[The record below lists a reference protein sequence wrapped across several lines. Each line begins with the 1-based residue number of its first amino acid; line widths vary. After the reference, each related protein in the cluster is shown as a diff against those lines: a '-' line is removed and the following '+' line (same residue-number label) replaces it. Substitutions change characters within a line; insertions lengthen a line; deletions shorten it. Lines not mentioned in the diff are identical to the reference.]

1 MRLLRRK
8 EGCMMLSR
16 RRYMGKVNGI
26 IPASSYIQDGLIA
39 MYDGIENA
47 GAGQH
52 SDSATTWKDLSGNG
66 WDLALVGNGSS
77 SWQDDHYNFVA
88 VSNTGGKRFTVDAT
102 DMSSVLTLEFCLQAT
117 GNIQLIHFRND
128 FNFYIDGRNGGYAY
142 TGINTVK
149 AAKAF
154 PFGKVSGSIDIGNN
168 IMYRNNE
175 LCAAQSQGRQSCSA
189 NQELILGCLLYNGY
203 RFYTSFK
210 LHTIRLYN
218 RVLTADERT
227 HNYELDVQRFG
238 LETT

>member
-1 MRLLRRK
+1 
-8 EGCMMLSR
+8 MLSR
-16 RRYMGKVNGI
+16 RRYMGKVNSI
-26 IPASSYIQDGLIA
+26 LPASSYIQDGLIA

-52 SDSATTWKDLSGNG
+52 SDSATTWKDLSGHG
-66 WDLALVGNGSS
+66 WDLTLAGSGSSSS
-77 SWQDDHYNFVA
+77 SWQDDLYNFVA
-88 VSNTGGKRFTVDAT
+88 ASSTGVKRFTVDAT
-102 DMSSVLTLEFCLQAT
+102 DMDSVLTLEFCLQTT
-117 GNIQLIHFRND
+117 GAAQLIHFRND
-128 FNFYIDGRNGGYAY
+128 FVFFIDGRNGGYAY

-149 AAKAF
+149 GAKAF

-175 LCAAQSQGRQSCSA
+175 LCAAQSQGRQTCSA

-203 RFYTSFK
+203 RGYTSFK

-218 RVLTADERT
+218 RLLTADERT
-227 HNYELDVQRFG
+227 HNYELDIQRFG

>member
-1 MRLLRRK
+1 MTLLN
-8 EGCMMLSR
+8 R
-16 RRYMGKVNGI
+16 RRYMG
-26 IPASSYIQDGLIA
+26 ASGGGGTANLYIQDGLIA

-47 GAGQH
+47 GAGKH
-52 SDSATTWKDLSGNG
+52 SNSANTWKDLSGHG
-66 WDLALVGNGSS
+66 WDLTLAGGGS
-77 SWQDDHYNFVA
+77 SWQDDHFNFVA
-88 VSNTGGKRFTVDAT
+88 LSSTNGKRFTIDAT
-102 DMSSVLTLEFCLQAT
+102 DMDNVLTLEFCLQTT
-117 GNIQLIHFRND
+117 GSTQLIHFRND
-128 FNFYIDGRNGGYAY
+128 FDFFIDGRNGGYAY

-149 AAKAF
+149 EAKAF

-203 RFYTSFK
+203 RVYTSFK

-218 RVLTADERT
+218 RLLTADERT